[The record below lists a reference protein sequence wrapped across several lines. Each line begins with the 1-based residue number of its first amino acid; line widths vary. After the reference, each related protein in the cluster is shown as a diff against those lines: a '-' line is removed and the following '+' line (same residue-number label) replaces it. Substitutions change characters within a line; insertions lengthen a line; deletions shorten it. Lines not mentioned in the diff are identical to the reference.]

1 MVGTGLLLAGV
12 LACGGGKESPD
23 AAGPQVDLLSAV
35 RALREGDLDA
45 AMAGFNAG
53 AVADPTSYDAAV
65 GASYGALLKGDLVR
79 ADALLAKAQPHA
91 GARTPDI
98 LLRRAMLALR
108 GGNMRVARAHAE
120 ASGLE
125 AGQVLA
131 AEAAMVEGDSGG
143 AITLL
148 TGLSQESGPHGDL
161 ARSYLAL
168 LQSEDPIESGLA
180 ECYALWAVGQR
191 TSAVQAAEGLLLALP
206 EEGADRD
213 AVLMLWAA
221 RAASEGVGEAAL
233 GLLDSVKSAPAGQ
246 GWRILAT
253 RAVARCANGDVAGC
267 KDGLAELEGNAPADG
282 LLYARVTAALQLG
295 PEHKGEAVSLIGE
308 KVSHATARAA
318 LRLGELDLAKRLAP
332 EGLLQ
337 RTLFSR

>member
-12 LACGGGKESPD
+12 LACGGGEEPSG

-53 AVADPTSYDAAV
+53 AAANPGSYDAAV
-65 GASYGALLKGDLVR
+65 GASYGAMLQGDLVR
-79 ADALLAKAQPHA
+79 AEALLANAQPHA
-91 GARTPDI
+91 GPRAPDI
-98 LLRRAMLALR
+98 LLRRAMVAVR
-108 GGNMRVARAHAE
+108 GGDMEAARAHAE

-125 AGQVLA
+125 AGRVLA
-131 AEAAMVEGDSGG
+131 AEAAMVEGDLGG
-143 AITLL
+143 AISLL
-148 TGLSQESGPHGDL
+148 SGLSQESGPHGDL

-168 LQSEDPIESGLA
+168 LQSDDPIESGLA

-206 EEGADRD
+206 EEDAERD
-213 AVLMLWAA
+213 ATLMLWAA
-221 RAASEGVGEAAL
+221 RAASEGAGDAAI

-246 GWRILAT
+246 GWRIPAT
-253 RAVARCANGDVAGC
+253 RAVAHCAQGDVAGC
-267 KDGLAELEGNAPADG
+267 REGLAGLDGNAPADG

-295 PEHKGEAVSLIGE
+295 PEHKGEAVALLGE
-308 KVSHATARAA
+308 RVSHATARAA

>member
-1 MVGTGLLLAGV
+1 
-12 LACGGGKESPD
+12 
-23 AAGPQVDLLSAV
+23 
-35 RALREGDLDA
+35 
-45 AMAGFNAG
+45 
-53 AVADPTSYDAAV
+53 
-65 GASYGALLKGDLVR
+65 
-79 ADALLAKAQPHA
+79 
-91 GARTPDI
+91 
-98 LLRRAMLALR
+98 MLALR
-108 GGNMRVARAHAE
+108 NGDMRAARAYAE

-131 AEAAMVEGDSGG
+131 AEAAMVEGDSVV
-143 AITLL
+143 ATALL
-148 TGLSQESGPHGDL
+148 MGLSQESGAHGDL

-168 LQSEDPIESGLA
+168 LQSDDPIESGLA

-191 TSAVQAAEGLLLALP
+191 IAAVQAAEGLLLALS
-206 EEGADRD
+206 EESKDRD
-213 AVLMLWAA
+213 AVLLLWAA
-221 RAASEGVGEAAL
+221 RAASEGEGDTAI

-253 RAVARCANGDVAGC
+253 RAVAHCAQGNLAEC
-267 KDGLAELEGNAPADG
+267 NEGLASLEGSAPADG

-295 PEHKGEAVSLIGE
+295 PEHKGEALALIGE

>member
-1 MVGTGLLLAGV
+1 L
-12 LACGGGKESPD
+12 
-23 AAGPQVDLLSAV
+23 Q
-35 RALREGDLDA
+35 
-45 AMAGFNAG
+45 
-53 AVADPTSYDAAV
+53 
-65 GASYGALLKGDLVR
+65 GDLVR
-79 ADALLAKAQPHA
+79 AEALLAKAQPHA
-91 GARTPDI
+91 DDRIPDI
-98 LLRRAMLALR
+98 LLRRAMVALR
-108 GGNMRVARAHAE
+108 NGDMNAARVHAE

-125 AGQVLA
+125 AGRVMA
-131 AEAAMVEGDSGG
+131 AEAAMVEGDSAG
-143 AITLL
+143 AIVLL
-148 TGLSQESGPHGDL
+148 NGISQESGPHGDL

-191 TSAVQAAEGLLLALP
+191 TSAVQAAEGLLLALS
-206 EEGADRD
+206 EEAEARD
-213 AVLMLWAA
+213 ATLMLWAA
-221 RAASEGVGEAAL
+221 RAASEGVGDTAI

-246 GWRILAT
+246 GWRIPAT
-253 RAVARCANGDVAGC
+253 RAVAHCAMGDVAQC
-267 KDGLAELEGNAPADG
+267 KEGLAELEGSAPADG

-295 PEHKGEAVSLIGE
+295 PEHKGEAVALIGE